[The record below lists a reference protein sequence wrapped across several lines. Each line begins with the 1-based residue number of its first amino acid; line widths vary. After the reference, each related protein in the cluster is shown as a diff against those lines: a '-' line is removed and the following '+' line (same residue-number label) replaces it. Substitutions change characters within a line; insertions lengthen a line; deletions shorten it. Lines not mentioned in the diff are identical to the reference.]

1 MEEDNMLA
9 DDLSLADDSW
19 LRFQRPTAE
28 ERAATIEQLAQCQ
41 CIQFSMPFVGALHDA
56 QQHLQ
61 AVADQLDVQ
70 IDWLTDCREA
80 HGPVIEHVSFI
91 CKNRVYFVQVV
102 DNSGAQ
108 SFPGGSEQDMRRIAR
123 EWGGISC
130 WMPMRDTH
138 DADGMLDWEPVI
150 PGWGLLNVADEEIV
164 NPAAMGLAEP
174 PAMTTWELH
183 DDAVRRVREKLEGLG
198 RTVISWSSDPSVEP
212 AIWIAGKEKQEFV
225 VVDEQVHPALAAT
238 PWQDAGRLGSLRQ
251 LAGENR
257 GWRATVVFHASPET
271 ADRASGVYR
280 NSIRANI
287 SPLRPL
293 PAD

>member
-1 MEEDNMLA
+1 MEDNMTA

-41 CIQFSMPFVGALHDA
+41 CLQFSLPFVAALHDA
-56 QQHLQ
+56 RAHLQ
-61 AVADQLDVQ
+61 AMADKLDVQ

-108 SFPGGSEQDMRRIAR
+108 AFPGGSEQDMRRIAR

-130 WMPMRDTH
+130 WMPMRGTP
-138 DADGMLDWEPVI
+138 DADGVLNWDCVLPS
-150 PGWGLLNVADEEIV
+150 WGLLNVVDEEPV
-164 NPAAMGLAEP
+164 NPDVIGLSEPLAMSA
-174 PAMTTWELH
+174 WELH
-183 DDAVRRVREKLEGLG
+183 DDAVRRVRDTLANAG
-198 RTVISWSSDPSVEP
+198 RTILSWNSDPAVEP
-212 AIWIAGKEKQEFV
+212 SIWIAGKSAPEFV
-225 VVDEQVHPALAAT
+225 VVDEQVQPVPAAASWLDSRRLDHLRLLAE
-238 PWQDAGRLGSLRQ
+238 
-251 LAGENR
+251 ENR

-271 ADRASGVYR
+271 ADRAEGVYR
-280 NSIRANI
+280 NNIRANV
-287 SPLRPL
+287 SALQPLT
-293 PAD
+293 AD